1 LVVKCPRIP
10 FSSRA
15 LVDEDRLLDLIEEL
29 RNLIPPELQQ
39 AQEVMAQ
46 RDQLLAD
53 AKREADLL
61 VNEARRQAHAMTA
74 DHVITQEALQ
84 EAEKVRKQLEQDL
97 MQQQAGADRYAEEL
111 LVDLEAKIARALTI
125 IQNGRTMLN
134 TEKA

>member
-1 LVVKCPRIP
+1 M
-10 FSSRA
+10 
-15 LVDEDRLLDLIEEL
+15 DEDRLLDLIEEL

-46 RDQLLAD
+46 RDQMLAD
-53 AKREADLL
+53 AKREADLI

-74 DHVITQEALQ
+74 DHTITQEALL

-97 MQQQAGADRYAEEL
+97 TQQQAGADRYAEEL

-134 TEKA
+134 TDKA